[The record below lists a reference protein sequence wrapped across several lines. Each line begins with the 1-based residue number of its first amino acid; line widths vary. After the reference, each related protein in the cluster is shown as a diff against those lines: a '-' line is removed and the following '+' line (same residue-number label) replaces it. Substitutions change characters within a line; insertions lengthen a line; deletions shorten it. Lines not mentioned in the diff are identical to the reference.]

1 MDFIVEKDPG
11 LIPQV
16 LSKILDS
23 CVNGVTLADPDQE
36 DMPLVYVNKAFETI
50 TGYTLAETVGKN
62 CRFLQGNEH
71 DQTGVNQLRE
81 AIRNKESVEV
91 TLRNYRKNGELFYN
105 HLLISPLFDSNGN
118 LLYFLGVQYDVTPK
132 IRAEEEIKELK
143 EQVAKLKSRSF
154 FDFFKRPV

>member
-23 CVNGVTLADPDQE
+23 CVNGVSLADPDQE

-50 TGYTLAETVGKN
+50 TGYTLAEIIGKN
-62 CRFLQGNEH
+62 CRFLQGQEH
-71 DQTGVNQLRE
+71 DQVGLSQLRD
-81 AIRNKESVEV
+81 AIKNRQPVEV

-105 HLLISPLFDSNGN
+105 HLKMSPLFDSHGD
-118 LLYFLGVQYDVTPK
+118 LLYFLGVQFDVTPQILAAK
-132 IRAEEEIKELK
+132 EIKSLK
-143 EQVAKLKSRSF
+143 EQLAKLQK
-154 FDFFKRPV
+154 

>member
-11 LIPQV
+11 LIPRV

-23 CVNGVTLADPDQE
+23 CVNGVSLADPDQE

-62 CRFLQGNEH
+62 CRFLQGKER
-71 DQTGVNQLRE
+71 DQPAVSKIRE
-81 AIRNKESVEV
+81 AIKNRESVEV

-105 HLLISPLFDSNGN
+105 HLVMSPLFDSDGN
-118 LLYFLGVQYDVTPK
+118 LLYFLGVQLDVTPR
-132 IRAEEEIKELK
+132 IRAEEEIKALK
-143 EQVAKLKSRSF
+143 EELLRLKK
-154 FDFFKRPV
+154 D

>member
-36 DMPLVYVNKAFETI
+36 DLPLVYVNKAFEII

-62 CRFLQGNEH
+62 CRFLQGSEH
-71 DQTGVNQLRE
+71 DQSGVKQLRE
-81 AIRNKESVEV
+81 AIKDKKPVEV
-91 TLRNYRKNGELFYN
+91 VLRNYRKNGELFYN
-105 HLLISPLFDSNGN
+105 HLLVSPLFDSNEN
-118 LLYFLGVQYDVTPK
+118 LLYFLGVQYDITPQ
-132 IRAEEEIKELK
+132 IRAEEEIKALK
-143 EQVAKLKSRSF
+143 EQLAVLK
-154 FDFFKRPV
+154 K

>member
-23 CVNGVTLADPDQE
+23 CVNGVSLADPDQE

-50 TGYTLAETVGKN
+50 TGYTLAETVGRN
-62 CRFLQGNEH
+62 CRFLQGKEH
-71 DQTGVNQLRE
+71 DQVEIIQLRE
-81 AIRNKESVEV
+81 ALKNKKSVEV

-105 HLLISPLFDSNGN
+105 HLVMSPLFDSNGN
-118 LLYFLGVQYDVTPK
+118 LLYFLGVQFDVTPQ
-132 IRAEEEIKELK
+132 IRAEDEIKELK
-143 EQVAKLKSRSF
+143 EQ
-154 FDFFKRPV
+154 

>member
-50 TGYTLAETVGKN
+50 TGYTLAETIGRN
-62 CRFLQGNEH
+62 CRFLQGKER
-71 DQTGVNQLRE
+71 DQAGVSHLRE
-81 AIRNKESVEV
+81 ALKSKESVEV
-91 TLRNYRKNGELFYN
+91 ILRNYRKNGELFYN
-105 HLLISPLFDSNGN
+105 HLLMQPLFDSNGN
-118 LLYFLGVQYDVTPK
+118 LLYFLGVQFDVTPQ

-143 EQVAKLKSRSF
+143 EQLAKLK
-154 FDFFKRPV
+154 K

>member
-36 DMPLVYVNKAFETI
+36 DMPLVYVNKAFEKM
-50 TGYTLAETVGKN
+50 TGYTQAEVLGKN
-62 CRFLQGNEH
+62 CRFLQGKENE
-71 DQTGVNQLRE
+71 QEGVNQLRK
-81 AIRNKESVEV
+81 AIQNKETVEV

-105 HLLISPLFDSNGN
+105 HLLMSPLFDSKGD
-118 LLYFLGVQYDVTPK
+118 LLYFLGVQYDITQRVYAT
-132 IRAEEEIKELK
+132 EEIKKLK
-143 EQVAKLKSRSF
+143 EQIDQCK
-154 FDFFKRPV
+154 P

>member
-23 CVNGVTLADPDQE
+23 CVNGVSLADPDQE

-50 TGYTLAETVGKN
+50 TGYTLAETVGRN
-62 CRFLQGNEH
+62 CRFLQGKDR
-71 DQTGVNQLRE
+71 DQQGVIQLRQ
-81 AIRNKESVEV
+81 ALKEKKPIEV

-105 HLLISPLFDSNGN
+105 HLELSPLFDSKGN
-118 LLYFLGVQYDVTPK
+118 LLYFLGVQLDVTSQLH
-132 IRAEEEIKELK
+132 AEEEIKILK
-143 EQVAKLKSRSF
+143 EQLAKLKQ
-154 FDFFKRPV
+154 

>member
-23 CVNGVTLADPDQE
+23 CVNGVSLADPDQP
-36 DMPLVYVNKAFETI
+36 DLPLVYVNKAFEAI

-71 DQTGVNQLRE
+71 DQEGVLQLRE
-81 AIRNKESVEV
+81 AIKNKKPIEV
-91 TLRNYRKNGELFYN
+91 VLRNYRKNGELFYN
-105 HLLISPLFDSNGN
+105 HLLISPLFDSKGN
-118 LLYFLGVQYDVTPK
+118 LLYFLGVQYDITPQV
-132 IRAEEEIKELK
+132 RAEEEIKSLK
-143 EQVAKLKSRSF
+143 KQLSSLK
-154 FDFFKRPV
+154 K

>member
-154 FDFFKRPV
+154 FDFFK

>member
-23 CVNGVTLADPDQE
+23 CVNGVSLADPDQE

-71 DQTGVNQLRE
+71 DQAEIKQLRE
-81 AIRNKESVEV
+81 AIK
-91 TLRNYRKNGELFYN
+91 
-105 HLLISPLFDSNGN
+105 IDN
-118 LLYFLGVQYDVTPK
+118 LLK
-132 IRAEEEIKELK
+132 
-143 EQVAKLKSRSF
+143 
-154 FDFFKRPV
+154 

>member
-23 CVNGVTLADPDQE
+23 CVNGITLADPDQE
-36 DMPLVYVNKAFETI
+36 DMPLVYVNKAFEEI

-71 DQTGVNQLRE
+71 NQAGVKQLQD
-81 AIRNKESVEV
+81 AIKNKKPVEV
-91 TLRNYRKNGELFYN
+91 VLRNFRKNGEMFYN
-105 HLLISPLFDSNGN
+105 HLLVSPLFDSHGN
-118 LLYFLGVQYDVTPK
+118 VLYFLGVQFDITPQ
-132 IRAEEEIKELK
+132 IRAEEEIKSLK
-143 EQVAKLKSRSF
+143 EQLAALK
-154 FDFFKRPV
+154 K

>member
-23 CVNGVTLADPDQE
+23 CVNGVSLADPDQE

-50 TGYTLAETVGKN
+50 TGYTLAEVVGKN
-62 CRFLQGNEH
+62 CRFLQGKER
-71 DQTGVNQLRE
+71 DQIEVNKLRE
-81 AIRNKESVEV
+81 AIKDRKSVEV
-91 TLRNYRKNGELFYN
+91 TLHNYRKNGELFYN

-118 LLYFLGVQYDVTPK
+118 LLYFLGVQLDVTPK
-132 IRAEEEIKELK
+132 IRAEEEIKALK
-143 EQVAKLKSRSF
+143 EQLAILK
-154 FDFFKRPV
+154 K